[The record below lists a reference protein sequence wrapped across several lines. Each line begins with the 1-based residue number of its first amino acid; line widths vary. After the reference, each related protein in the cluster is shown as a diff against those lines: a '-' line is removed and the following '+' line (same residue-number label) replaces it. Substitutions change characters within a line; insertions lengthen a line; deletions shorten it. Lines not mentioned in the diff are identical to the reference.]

1 MTQNR
6 KEHSESLANSLVF
19 YIQKVNFTDEEMV
32 FKYILSILYVLDS
45 ELGIESIA
53 ENNIDESLPSAI

>member
-19 YIQKVNFTDEEMV
+19 YIRKVNFTDEEMV

-53 ENNIDESLPSAI
+53 ENNIDESPPSAI

>member
-19 YIQKVNFTDEEMV
+19 YVRKVNFTDEEMV

>member
-19 YIQKVNFTDEEMV
+19 YIWKVNFTDEEMV

>member
-19 YIQKVNFTDEEMV
+19 YIRKVNFTDEEMV